1 MRVTICELPSAW
13 PTTEHDWQVFAAELE
28 NQASEWVLLPEM
40 AFCNWLAGDRAV
52 DPGRWQAAVE
62 THDYWIGRLKEL
74 PTRVVIGSRPVIDC
88 GRFFNEGF
96 VWQKSS
102 GYRAVHRKYYLP
114 DEEGFWEASWYAR
127 GDGDFEVV
135 EIEGLRV
142 GFLICTELWFGARA
156 REYARQGVHLLVCP
170 RATLAASTDKW
181 IAGGIA
187 AAVVAGA
194 FCLSSNFNGPNVE
207 GLPPFAGVGW
217 VIEPEEG
224 RMLGRTS
231 QANPLAT
238 IDIDPAWA
246 EKAKQTYP
254 RYVRD

>member
-1 MRVTICELPSAW
+1 MKMTVCELPSDW
-13 PTTEHDWQVFAAELE
+13 PTAEHDWQVFKTELG

-40 AFCNWLAGDRAV
+40 PFCNWMAGGRAV
-52 DPGRWQAAVE
+52 DPDRWKVAVE
-62 THDYWIGRLKEL
+62 AHDYWIRRLAEL
-74 PTRVVIGSRPVIDC
+74 PASVVIGSRPVIDG

-96 VWQKSS
+96 IWQKFS

-114 DEEGFWEASWYAR
+114 NEEGFWEASWYAR
-127 GDGDFEVV
+127 GEGDFRVV
-135 EIEGLRV
+135 AIDGLQI

-170 RATLAASTDKW
+170 RATPADATDKW
-181 IAGGIA
+181 IAGGMA

-194 FCLSSNFNGPNVE
+194 FCISSNFNGPNVE
-207 GLPPFAGVGW
+207 GLPFGGVGW

-224 RMLGRTS
+224 RVLCRTS
-231 QANPLAT
+231 QANSIVT
-238 IDIDPAWA
+238 IDIDPVWA